1 MKRYLLITTLLTSLL
16 AAPTLAGL
24 GEGVVAYYL
33 GNYTQALKELA
44 PLAEQGDAMAQ
55 SLLGE
60 MYYKGRGV
68 SQDHQ
73 QALSWFRKA
82 AEQGNSLGQFG
93 LGVAYNEGQ
102 GVPQDYQQAAFWFHK
117 AAEKGHP
124 SAQYNL
130 GLMYFNGKGVPQD
143 YKQATSFFHKAAEK
157 GNVDAQNNL
166 GFAYEKGKGVPQ
178 DYQQAVSWF
187 RKAAEQGNATAQYNL
202 GTMYE
207 KGRGV
212 SKDVVL
218 AHMLYN
224 LGATSGNENASE
236 SREIVTKEMTPR
248 QIEEAQALTR
258 NWKVGTPLPTKSKTG
273 LVIVA
278 TAAHNDKPT
287 SAPTSVASKIAQPV
301 QYFRDCQDIG
311 CPEMVWLPKGSFM
324 MGSNDRSS
332 EQPVHLVNI
341 NYDLAVGKY
350 PVTFAQWDACYA
362 AGGCRG
368 PVRLDWGWGRD
379 NRPVV
384 GVSWE
389 DAKQYTRW
397 LSQITG
403 KQYRLLSESEWEYA
417 ARAGST
423 TRYYWGNDIGQDN
436 ANCDGCGGQ
445 EKSKQTSPVGSFQP
459 NKWGLY
465 DMAGNVLNWVEDCWS
480 NDYREVAGDGRAWT
494 NEPCAVRVLRGGSW
508 FHKPDALTSSYRNW
522 DRQQLR
528 RSYNGFR
535 VARTN

>member
-1 MKRYLLITTLLTSLL
+1 MKRYLLITTLLASLL

-24 GEGVVAYYL
+24 APTLAGLVVGMAAL
-33 GNYTQALKELA
+33 VQGNYTQALKELA
-44 PLAEQGDAMAQ
+44 PLAEQGDAAAQ
-55 SLLGE
+55 SLLGG
-60 MYYKGRGV
+60 MYYEGHGV
-68 SQDHQ
+68 SQDYQ
-73 QALSWFRKA
+73 QASSWFRKA
-82 AEQGNSLGQFG
+82 AEQGNSLGQYS
-93 LGVAYNEGQ
+93 LGVVYNAGQ
-102 GVPQDYQQAAFWFHK
+102 GVPQDYQQAAFWFQK

-124 SAQYNL
+124 SAQFNL
-130 GLMYFNGKGVPQD
+130 GLMYLNGKGVPQD
-143 YKQATSFFHKAAEK
+143 YKQSAAFFRKAAEK

-166 GFAYEKGKGVPQ
+166 GFMYANGKGVPK
-178 DYQQAVSWF
+178 DYVLAYMLF
-187 RKAAEQGNATAQYNL
+187 NLAATDGNEL
-202 GTMYE
+202 
-207 KGRGV
+207 V
-212 SKDVVL
+212 SK
-218 AHMLYN
+218 N
-224 LGATSGNENASE
+224 
-236 SREIVTKEMTPR
+236 REGISAKMTPR

-258 NWKVGTPLPTKSKTG
+258 NWKVDTPLPTKSKTG

-278 TAAHNDKPT
+278 TAAHNDEPT
-287 SAPTSVASKIAQPV
+287 PAPTSVASKVAQPV

-480 NDYREVAGDGRAWT
+480 TDYREVTDDGRAWT